1 MMVKIAGI
9 IIVLA
14 VLVLVIL
21 PSMFFIVDET
31 KQAVV
36 LRFGE
41 IKQVVTEAGLY
52 VKAPFIDKVTK
63 LEKRFLMYDVKPDV
77 IYTAD
82 KKNVVV
88 DTFAIW
94 RISDPKVF
102 IESLKNLAVA
112 KTRIDDVVYSH
123 VRDVFAKHAFDE
135 VVSEKREAFLQEVT
149 NRSRRDLQDFGVE
162 ILTVRVKRT
171 DLPEETLNAVFNR
184 MKSER
189 YQRAAA
195 IRAEG
200 SREAEKITSDADRQ
214 VRIIRAEAQKKAEEL
229 KGEGEATAYEIYAN
243 AYSQDPEFFSFWR
256 SLQAYGKAL
265 QGDYIILDERSE
277 FLKYL
282 IDPTQ
287 RGLILEG
294 GD

>member
-1 MMVKIAGI
+1 MMAKIVGVVI
-9 IIVLA
+9 ILA
-14 VLVLVIL
+14 VLFLVIL
-21 PSMFFIVDET
+21 PSAFFIVDET

-41 IKQVVTEAGLY
+41 IKQVVTKAGLH
-52 VKAPFIDKVTK
+52 VKAPFIDKVVK
-63 LEKRFLMYDVKPDV
+63 LEKRFQMYDVKPDV

-88 DTFAIW
+88 DTFAVW

-123 VRDVFAKHAFDE
+123 VRDIFAKHQFDE
-135 VVSEKREAFLQEVT
+135 IVSEKREALLQEVT
-149 NRSRRDLQDFGVE
+149 KRSKRDLQDFGVE
-162 ILTVRVKRT
+162 ILSVRVKRT
-171 DLPEETLNAVFNR
+171 DLPDETLNAVFNR

-189 YQRAAA
+189 YQKAAA

-200 SREAEKITSDADRQ
+200 SREAQKITSDADRQ
-214 VRIIRAEAQKKAEEL
+214 VRIIEAEAQKKAEEL
-229 KGEGEATAYEIYAN
+229 KGEGEAIAYEIYAS

-256 SLQAYGKAL
+256 SLQAYRKAIP
-265 QGDYIILDERSE
+265 GDYIILDERSE

-282 IDPTQ
+282 LNPTQ
-287 RGLILEG
+287 
-294 GD
+294 